1 MYLIVH
7 ARLFRIC
14 SLELQNRGH
23 MYVFFSC
30 LAISFIEHPSKLFIG
45 HRKTCLKLQNNLKQ
59 MDVVLFCF

>member
-1 MYLIVH
+1 MYLIAH
-7 ARLFRIC
+7 ACSGFVRLNYKMEDI
-14 SLELQNRGH
+14 

-30 LAISFIEHPSKLFIG
+30 LAIHPNKLFIG